1 MRSLARACLLTA
13 SMALVAFPAAVAA
26 NPPDVATSK
35 EPPVAAIRVNGV
47 ELHYVD
53 CGKGVPVVFVHGGL
67 ADYREWL
74 PTATALP
81 AGYRTIAYSR
91 RYSFP
96 NSNAP
101 PGNDHAMLRDVEDVA
116 ALIEKL
122 ELGPV
127 HLVGASYGAFTS
139 LMVALHRPDL
149 VRSVTAAE
157 PPLLHWLPDIEKGP
171 EAHEHFYS
179 AVMRP
184 SAAAF
189 AAGNPVGALSAAVDY
204 FVGPDGINQIPPDFR
219 DMLLANIE
227 DWRAITTS
235 PAALPP
241 VTREQVAT
249 ISVPVLLISG
259 GKTADVHRLIDPELE
274 RVIPGAKRITIA
286 EGTHDM
292 CSEQPAACAA
302 AISSFI
308 GQTVKN
314 M

>member
-1 MRSLARACLLTA
+1 MVKSIAPARLLFA
-13 SMALVAFPAAVAA
+13 AAAIIGIPAVVAA
-26 NPPDVATSK
+26 NPPDGSMSDALAVPA
-35 EPPVAAIRVNGV
+35 VHVNGV

-53 CGKGVPVVFVHGGL
+53 RGTGVPVVFVHGGL
-67 ADYREWL
+67 ADYREWA
-74 PTATALP
+74 PTAAALP

-91 RYSFP
+91 RFSFP
-96 NSNAP
+96 NTNPP
-101 PGNDHAMLRDVEDVA
+101 PGGDHAMLRDVEDVA

-127 HLVGASYGAFTS
+127 HLVGASYGAFTA

-157 PPLLHWLPDIEKGP
+157 PPLLHWLPDVEKGR
-171 EAHEHFYS
+171 EAHDHFYG

-189 AAGNPVGALSAAVDY
+189 AAGNPVGALSVALDY
-204 FVGPDGINQIPPDFR
+204 FVGPDGINQVPADVR
-219 DMLLANIE
+219 DTLMANIE

-235 PAALPP
+235 PESLPP
-241 VTREQVAT
+241 VTREQVAG

-259 GKTADVHRLIDPELE
+259 AKTADVHRLIDPDVARVVPGAQ
-274 RVIPGAKRITIA
+274 RVIIA

-292 CSEQPAACAA
+292 CSEQPTACAA
-302 AISSFI
+302 AIREFI
-308 GQTVKN
+308 DRQGR
-314 M
+314 